1 MSRFLIVL
9 SLVTGLFC
17 GQALAATS
25 SRVQGV
31 RIFLN
36 QGNPEQAID
45 TAESLLTEPQLSEE
59 DRLMLLSLIAE
70 AEEFRAVASHF
81 QDVSKAVAAI
91 QNLIKEFP
99 AEVDEPELLWKT
111 AWLHWRKGAKKV
123 AMATARDVKNRF
135 PDSRTVT
142 KAYLLMARIHIELKK
157 VNQARNDLLQYGIRV
172 DDGSRE
178 QALGNVWMAVVDFE
192 ESRFAEALN
201 GFDSVYKSRPEI
213 VELEERLFATY
224 ILALHQQGMADE
236 AFTLAEK
243 FLNRFAK
250 GEYLARIRLLRADI
264 LREQKDVDLVA
275 LQKEYEIIANNEA
288 ETDIGKKAFLRKIMI
303 QYGESSDYKTLKPV
317 VIALKRLASQNQFSE
332 IEDESILYQAR
343 LWVRLAAKDP
353 EQAPAQAS
361 IAALE
366 DYARVSGSQYQHLAT
381 SAVDEG
387 RKAFIGYLEGLIA
400 EEKWMQV
407 VVTWERFPQLRPM
420 DKGAALLQFGVAHAL
435 RMLMEYEQSEA
446 LLNHLYEQAA
456 GSVWGH
462 KVMLERARLWLDR
475 GDADGVNQVMSWLN
489 ENEFTLYRPEMLL
502 LAARM
507 QLKQGDASA
516 ASQTMVSVGASD
528 IAIEAR
534 GEYWKTRANIAARLH
549 RWHVAAR
556 AWREYGKTAGADR
569 GVALLEEANT
579 LFKAKEYRKAEDIYA
594 KIPESAQTAVWK
606 YRYSIC
612 QIKTGKQRQGIERLE
627 LLKSDTSAGVY
638 ASMAALALAERKA
651 DALLESYP

>member
-1 MSRFLIVL
+1 MLHLLIVF
-9 SLVTGLFC
+9 SLITGLFC

-45 TAESLLTEPQLSEE
+45 TAESLLTEPQLAEE
-59 DRLMLLSLIAE
+59 DRLMLLRLIAE

-81 QDVSKAVAAI
+81 QNVSKAVAAI
-91 QNLIKEFP
+91 QTLIKEFP
-99 AEVDEPELLWKT
+99 SDVDEPELLWKS
-111 AWLHWRKGAKKV
+111 AWLHWRRGADKV
-123 AMATARDVKNRF
+123 AMATARDVKTRF
-135 PDSRTVT
+135 PDSKTTT

-157 VNQARNDLLQYGIRV
+157 YNLARNDLLQYGIRV
-172 DDGSRE
+172 DDDSRE
-178 QALGNVWMAVVDFE
+178 QALGNVWIAVVDFE
-192 ESRFAEALN
+192 ESRFKQAMN
-201 GFDSVYKSRPEI
+201 GLDSVYKLRPEL

-224 ILALHQQGMADE
+224 ILALHQQGLTDD
-236 AFTLAEK
+236 AFILAEK
-243 FLNRFAK
+243 FLKRYSK
-250 GEYLARIRLLRADI
+250 GEYLARVRLLRADI
-264 LREQKDVDLVA
+264 RHSQKDVDLAA

-288 ETDIGKKAFLRKIMI
+288 ETDVGKKAFLRKIMI
-303 QYGESSDYKTLKPV
+303 QYGENNDYKTLKPV

-353 EQAPAQAS
+353 EHAPTQAS

-366 DYARVSGSQYQHLAT
+366 DFARVSGSEYEQLAA
-381 SAVDEG
+381 SAVSEG
-387 RKAFIGYLEGLIA
+387 REAFISYLEGLIA

-420 DKGAALLQFGVAHAL
+420 DQDAALLQFGVANAL
-435 RMLMEYEQSEA
+435 RMLMEYEQAEA
-446 LLNHLYEQAA
+446 LLNHLYELAA

-475 GDADGVNQVMSWLN
+475 GDADGVKEVMSWLN

-502 LAARM
+502 LAAQM

-528 IAIEAR
+528 VALEAR
-534 GEYWKTRANIAARLH
+534 GEYWKTRANIAVRLQ

-556 AWREYGKTAGADR
+556 AWREYGKAAGADR
-569 GVALLEEANT
+569 QLALLEEANT
-579 LFKAKEYRKAEDIYA
+579 LFKAKEYRKAEDLYA
-594 KIPESAQTAVWK
+594 KIPETSQTPVWK

-612 QIKTGKQRQGIERLE
+612 QIKTGKRTQGIERLE
-627 LLKSDTSAGVY
+627 LLKSDASAGVY
-638 ASMAALALAERKA
+638 ASMAALTLAERKA
-651 DALLESYP
+651 DELMENYP